1 GRPGPGGR
9 RPAPALDPQGDRLS
23 QVQAAPG
30 RRLGRDQRQLREA
43 GAVRHQWRRQHR
55 AFDRLGAARPDG
67 GGRARIRGG
76 APRHPVAARRPAGG
90 RRAPRRPVVPP
101 ELQRAGLPARVLSQV
116 PRLHR
121 LLPAVGADPLP
132 PAQRAQSLKTA
143 ATSAMAPASVGVVV
157 ALAAEA
163 RALVRRRYLL
173 GVVEQAAPG
182 VRVLV
187 CGMGPRAAAEAAA
200 TLAQGGV
207 AALAVFGVA
216 GALDPALSPGTLLL
230 PAEVLDEQGRRHA
243 TDPAW
248 RARLAARLGSAPDE
262 RPLLTVESPLL
273 GPQDKRLALK
283 RWGAPAVDMES

>member
-1 GRPGPGGR
+1 
-9 RPAPALDPQGDRLS
+9 
-23 QVQAAPG
+23 
-30 RRLGRDQRQLREA
+30 
-43 GAVRHQWRRQHR
+43 
-55 AFDRLGAARPDG
+55 
-67 GGRARIRGG
+67 
-76 APRHPVAARRPAGG
+76 
-90 RRAPRRPVVPP
+90 
-101 ELQRAGLPARVLSQV
+101 
-116 PRLHR
+116 
-121 LLPAVGADPLP
+121 
-132 PAQRAQSLKTA
+132 
-143 ATSAMAPASVGVVV
+143 MAPASVGVVV

-187 CGMGPRAAAEAAA
+187 CGIGPRAAAEAAA

-273 GPQDKRLALK
+273 GPQDKRLALQ
-283 RWGAPAVDMES
+283 RWGAPAVDMESAAVARIARARRLPFLALRAVADGAGDSIPAPLAAAIDRYGRPRALAMAAALLRHPRLLAELPHLASTMNRASAALRRAVQAAGPTLAHYP